1 MVSVPPTLP
10 VQVLPRMVMLMPPT
24 VVATEVPEAVPETD
38 QCGGVA
44 AVEVMLVQVELPV
57 KVAAETTA
65 TPPVTVR
72 VKLAVHGAGI
82 PLTVA
87 EVGPDRVTVPSPQVP
102 VPAS

>member
-1 MVSVPPTLP
+1 MD
-10 VQVLPRMVMLMPPT
+10 
-24 VVATEVPEAVPETD
+24 TEVPEAVPDTD

-44 AVEVMLVQVELPV
+44 ALEVMLLQVELPV

-65 TPPVTVR
+65 TPPVTVS
-72 VKLAVHGAGI
+72 VKLAVHGAGM

-87 EVGPDRVTVPSPQVP
+87 EVGPERTTVPSPQVA